1 MVISVIFVRLA
12 IIFMIRD
19 VADAALHTARYA
31 MIPDRIYDVIYG
43 GASVVNFYNRS
54 SLTVAECA
62 GKCENAE
69 ACGGFNFCE
78 VSGDAR
84 TCEVLEDSLDPI
96 DPTKLWHRPGCLY
109 YHKWVRAFFSS
120 PEPKAHR

>member
-1 MVISVIFVRLA
+1 MVIPVILVRLV
-12 IIFMIRD
+12 IVFMFRD
-19 VADAALHTARYA
+19 ISVTALHTARYA

-43 GASVVNFYNRS
+43 GASVVSFYNRT
-54 SLTVAECA
+54 SLTIAECA
-62 GKCENAE
+62 GKCEDAD

-84 TCEVLEDSLDPI
+84 TCESLEASPGPI

-109 YHKWVRAFFSS
+109 YHKWVRIIQ
-120 PEPKAHR
+120 